1 MLCFT
6 RDTDVLSVFNN
17 STSHPIL
24 TSLKGKPPKEAI
36 YPPNGIIPFHGFT
49 MYGKNNGHNFLHCI
63 LKNLI

>member
-1 MLCFT
+1 MLSFT

-49 MYGKNNGHNFLHCI
+49 MYGKKWFMKVYNT
-63 LKNLI
+63 LIV

>member
-24 TSLKGKPPKEAI
+24 TSLKGKPSMEAI

-49 MYGKNNGHNFLHCI
+49 MYGKDNHYNI
-63 LKNLI
+63 